1 MIIFCD
7 GDRQIRKYENGK
19 FWQVLRIDDGL
30 VLATLEAAGSV
41 DDPKLL
47 VYLKSNRKI
56 SRGSKEKARQTVNNI
71 LNLDLD
77 LKAFY
82 EYVRNDKILTEV
94 IQKLRGL
101 RGPTTPTV
109 FEALVDSIIEQ
120 QISLNVAHVLET
132 KLVKAF
138 GESLSLDNEVYY
150 AYPTPQRLASA
161 GLQRLRKCGLSQKK
175 AEYITE
181 ISGLITARKLDL
193 ERFRDYDDAGEIVS
207 ELDKIRGIGVWTAE
221 LTMVRG
227 MARMEVMPADDL
239 GLRRT
244 ISHFYR
250 NDREGSGEEA
260 RKIGEKWGKWK
271 GLAAFHLII
280 AEILEQEKV

>member
-1 MIIFCD
+1 MIIFSD

-30 VLATLEAAGSV
+30 VLAILEAAGSV

-47 VYLKSNRKI
+47 VCLKSNRKI
-56 SRGSKEKARQTVNNI
+56 SRDSKEKARQTVNNI

-77 LKAFY
+77 LKVFY
-82 EYVRNDKILTEV
+82 EYVRNDKILAEV
-94 IQKLRGL
+94 IRQLRGL

-150 AYPTPQRLASA
+150 AYPTPLRLASA
-161 GLQRLRKCGLSQKK
+161 GLQQLRKCGLSQKK
-175 AEYITE
+175 AEYITG
-181 ISGLITARKLDL
+181 ISGLISAGKLDL
-193 ERFRDYDDAGEIVS
+193 ERFRDCDDAGEIVS

-250 NDREGSGEEA
+250 NDREISSEEA
-260 RKIGEKWGKWK
+260 RKIGEEWGKWK
-271 GLAAFHLII
+271 GLAAFYLII